1 MSFEWLQV
9 LFLNAKIGR
18 RNSVCDSCAG
28 TIGGPRLFCL
38 DCAIKNENLFNTI
51 DFCSAAECVGA
62 RISERKNLEEP
73 HEPNH
78 RLVKV
83 RTTVLLRG
91 EGRVHTAACDA
102 FERVEETCKRV
113 AESTSEPDEETG
125 VDEQKSSSPEP
136 SSTETGVDEQKGSSL
151 DSEPSSTETG
161 LDEQV
166 EPSVTETSAKSEKP
180 DDAPDGTEGGAEPE
194 GEGEAAQDGSPDQVE
209 AEDLPGCGKCSGRLS
224 FPFWYCIFCEGQS
237 RG

>member
-1 MSFEWLQV
+1 MSSEWLQV
-9 LFLNAKIGR
+9 LFFNANIGR
-18 RNSVCDSCAG
+18 RNSKCDSCDG

-38 DCAIKNENLFNTI
+38 DCAIKNKNLFNTV
-51 DFCSAAECVGA
+51 DFCGAAECVGA

-83 RTTVLLRG
+83 RTTVLLRS

-113 AESTSEPDEETG
+113 AESTSDPDEETG
-125 VDEQKSSSPEP
+125 ADEQKSSSPEP
-136 SSTETGVDEQKGSSL
+136 SSTETGVDEQKSSSL
-151 DSEPSSTETG
+151 EPSLTET
-161 LDEQV
+161 
-166 EPSVTETSAKSEKP
+166 PAKSDKP
-180 DDAPDGTEGGAEPE
+180 DDVPNPPDGTEGGAEPE

-209 AEDLPGCGKCSGRLS
+209 DGDLPGCGKCSSRLS
-224 FPFWYCIFCEGQS
+224 FPFWYCIICEGWS